1 MAQGGAKLGKAKKSA
16 GSQRRKQTVKKTAGK
31 GRKAYKAKG
40 RKGVVER
47 EKNETTKAINKKNE
61 ALVSARAVGSGDRF
75 FLKDIRETGKKEI
88 DELKKEQYRKEN
100 RAAKVT
106 DRLKIQLKKLGRDV
120 E

>member
-16 GSQRRKQTVKKTAGK
+16 GSQRRKQVVKKTVGK

-40 RKGVVER
+40 RKGAVER
-47 EKNETTKAINKKNE
+47 EKNETSKAINRKNE
-61 ALVSARAVGSGDRF
+61 ALVCARAVGSGDRF

-88 DELKKEQYRKEN
+88 DQQNKERYRKEN
-100 RAAKVT
+100 KSAKVT
-106 DRLKIQLKKLGRDV
+106 DRLKDQLKKLGREV